1 MREINFSKKNKK
13 AAIEMSIGT
22 IVTIV
27 LAISFLVLGIFLIQ
41 RIGKSATSVVD
52 LTDQQLR
59 DQLNNLFSTENKVVV
74 IPQTDTIPIKQEA
87 TGGVVVGIKNLQ
99 QGTAASTTF
108 SYAVS
113 ADDVSNC
120 GITAAQAE
128 AWMATGKTGSNIQLA
143 SGDFD
148 PERVIFR
155 IPTGAPLC
163 IAKFRVN
170 VNVGGQPYGSAAF
183 NIEVQAK

>member
-1 MREINFSKKNKK
+1 MRRIQKR

-59 DQLNNLFSTENKVVV
+59 DQLNNLFSTENKVII
-74 IPQTDTIPIKQEA
+74 IPQTDMVPIKQEA

-99 QGTAASTTF
+99 QGAAASTVF
-108 SYAVS
+108 SYVVL

-120 GITAAQAE
+120 GITGTQAE
-128 AWMATGKTGSNIQLA
+128 SWIATGKVGNNIQLA
-143 SGDFD
+143 PGDFD

-163 IAKFRVN
+163 IAKYRVN
-170 VNVGGQPYGSAAF
+170 VLVGGQPYGSAAF